1 MENYNERLRTA
12 KRGYVATDGPAEA
25 GTRLWWCIRQVGHA
39 WTNMDVENLR
49 VLFPGLKQM
58 TAIGKDQAYVIGHIS
73 QLFIIPTILLEIATR
88 IKVANRDD

>member
-1 MENYNERLRTA
+1 MENYNERLRVA
-12 KRGYVATDGPAEA
+12 KKGYVATDGPAEA

-58 TAIGKDQAYVIGHIS
+58 TFIGKDQAYVIGHIS
-73 QLFIIPTILLEIATR
+73 QLFILPTILLEIATR
-88 IKVANRDD
+88 IKVAKG